1 MSIPGL
7 GQIPVQQTPST
18 TRTITLKPLWEW
30 RFESPFPSSTSTGGH
45 TLASSSLAPPTTSPS
60 SSSSTTAPPTSLT
73 VKLTSG
79 TAERDGTELAL
90 GKPYVLAGAKSKIST
105 LTGCTLEVSGPC
117 DDYVAECEDPDD
129 WPAVSYLN
137 LHFALQNQR
146 WRAASGG
153 VGPRVL
159 IAGAPASGKSTL
171 ARTLLAL
178 ATRQDGGQQPVGVG
192 LDPRDGMLSLPG
204 TVSAAVFGSVMDV
217 ETGGAGVAD
226 TPSSGPAAVPVKV
239 PVVYYYGRQRVED
252 EPAAWRTA
260 VSALAGAVRGRREV
274 DGEVRRAGVVVDAPA
289 VGVGKD
295 GVGLLVHVVEEFAVN
310 VVVVL
315 GSGRLNAELQKSL
328 GQMRTSLGE
337 PITVVQLDKSEG
349 VVERDEAFMQ
359 QTREAAIKEYFFGDA
374 KMTLSPATQQVEFGA
389 VTIYKIPDLSEY
401 LADEEVLEKMEPVP
415 EMAHWC
421 LTVMNASV
429 RDPLETIRYASVMG
443 FVYVAD
449 VEPERRRLK
458 ILAPVSGRLGD
469 RPLVWGHWP
478 EPHIN
483 LLG

>member
-1 MSIPGL
+1 M
-7 GQIPVQQTPST
+7 
-18 TRTITLKPLWEW
+18 
-30 RFESPFPSSTSTGGH
+30 
-45 TLASSSLAPPTTSPS
+45 ASSSLAPAPNPS
-60 SSSSTTAPPTSLT
+60 SAAAAPTQLT

-90 GKPYVLAGAKSKIST
+90 GKNYVFVGAKSKIFT

-117 DDYVAECEDPDD
+117 EDYVAETDDPDD
-129 WPAVSYLN
+129 CPAVSYLN

-146 WRAASGG
+146 AAGV

-159 IAGAPASGKSTL
+159 VAGAPASGKSTL

-178 ATRQDGGQQPVGVG
+178 ATRQNGGQQPVGVG
-192 LDPRDGMLSLPG
+192 LDPKDGMLSLPG
-204 TVSAAVFGSVMDV
+204 TVAAAVFGSLMDL
-217 ETGGAGVAD
+217 ETGGTGVAD

-252 EPAAWRTA
+252 EPGSWKTVVSGLAA
-260 VSALAGAVRGRREV
+260 AVRGRREQ

-289 VGVGKD
+289 VGAGKA
-295 GVGLLVHVVEEFAVN
+295 GVELLMHAVEEFAVN

-328 GQMRTSLGE
+328 GQKRTSLGE
-337 PITVVQLDKSEG
+337 AITVVQLDKSEG

-374 KMTLSPATQQVEFGA
+374 KMTLSPATQQVDFSA
-389 VTIYKIPDLSEY
+389 VTIYKIPDLSDY
-401 LADEEVLEKMEPVP
+401 LADEEVLEKMDPVP
-415 EMAHWC
+415 EMAHWT
-421 LTVMNASV
+421 LAVMNASV
-429 RDPLETIRYASVMG
+429 RDSMETIRYASVMG

>member
-1 MSIPGL
+1 M
-7 GQIPVQQTPST
+7 
-18 TRTITLKPLWEW
+18 
-30 RFESPFPSSTSTGGH
+30 
-45 TLASSSLAPPTTSPS
+45 
-60 SSSSTTAPPTSLT
+60 
-73 VKLTSG
+73 
-79 TAERDGTELAL
+79 
-90 GKPYVLAGAKSKIST
+90 
-105 LTGCTLEVSGPC
+105 
-117 DDYVAECEDPDD
+117 
-129 WPAVSYLN
+129 SYLN

-178 ATRQDGGQQPVGVG
+178 ATRQHGGQQPVGVG

-295 GVGLLVHVVEEFAVN
+295 GVGLLVHVVEEFAGKSSCG
-310 VVVVL
+310 VL
-315 GSGRLNAELQKSL
+315 
-328 GQMRTSLGE
+328 MVM
-337 PITVVQLDKSEG
+337 ITDGWGCSQRRCGFGVWPSECRAP
-349 VVERDEAFMQ
+349 E
-359 QTREAAIKEYFFGDA
+359 
-374 KMTLSPATQQVEFGA
+374 EFGA
-389 VTIYKIPDLSEY
+389 
-401 LADEEVLEKMEPVP
+401 DEDE
-415 EMAHWC
+415 
-421 LTVMNASV
+421 
-429 RDPLETIRYASVMG
+429 
-443 FVYVAD
+443 
-449 VEPERRRLK
+449 
-458 ILAPVSGRLGD
+458 SGRAHHG
-469 RPLVWGHWP
+469 RAAR
-478 EPHIN
+478 
-483 LLG
+483 